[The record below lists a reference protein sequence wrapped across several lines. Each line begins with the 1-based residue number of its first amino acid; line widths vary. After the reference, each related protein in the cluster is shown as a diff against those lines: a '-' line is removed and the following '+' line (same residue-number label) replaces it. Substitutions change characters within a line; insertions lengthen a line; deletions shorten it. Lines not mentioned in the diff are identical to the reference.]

1 MSDDLHIRDTA
12 PAAPSVGASGPLA
25 PSATSEPLV
34 ATTAP
39 QAAAEGESGLLDR
52 SLAMADTYRAGGH
65 LRQAIELYFSVVEGH
80 LHTAQA
86 GRAFGR
92 LMEIAERYEEAGER
106 HEARSIYERLLRNE
120 R

>member
-1 MSDDLHIRDTA
+1 MSDDLQIRDTA
-12 PAAPSVGASGPLA
+12 PAAPTVGASGPLA

-34 ATTAP
+34 ATTT
-39 QAAAEGESGLLDR
+39 AAATEGESGLLDR
-52 SLAMADTYRAGGH
+52 LLAMADTYRAGGH